1 MIERINSVVASRGFH
16 HLIVAVIVIAG
27 IVAGLKTNPALMEH
41 YGPLLHA
48 LDRIILGIFIIEA
61 LLKVVAQGRQP
72 WRYLSDGWN
81 VFDFLI
87 IVICLMPVGG
97 PFAAVLRLARAL
109 RLLRLVSALPQL
121 QLLVGALLK
130 SLSAMGYVSLLL
142 GLLFYIYAVAGIHL
156 FGKTDPS
163 NFGSLGSA
171 LLTLF
176 RIVTLD
182 NWGDIF
188 LIQMNQVPV
197 VKVVIY
203 FVTFIVLGTMIILN
217 LFIGIIMNSMS
228 EMHIEIAERERAR
241 NEQDTGA
248 ASLEDEFKTLE
259 SELRDLQMRLSGLR
273 RKWSGAQGIPVL
285 IDYQNKP

>member
-1 MIERINSVVASRGFH
+1 
-16 HLIVAVIVIAG
+16 
-27 IVAGLKTNPALMEH
+27 
-41 YGPLLHA
+41 
-48 LDRIILGIFIIEA
+48 
-61 LLKVVAQGRQP
+61 
-72 WRYLSDGWN
+72 
-81 VFDFLI
+81 
-87 IVICLMPVGG
+87 
-97 PFAAVLRLARAL
+97 
-109 RLLRLVSALPQL
+109 
-121 QLLVGALLK
+121 
-130 SLSAMGYVSLLL
+130 
-142 GLLFYIYAVAGIHL
+142 
-156 FGKTDPS
+156 
-163 NFGSLGSA
+163 